1 MNSTNNAVIR
11 ADINTFVE
19 EVSAVDK
26 LFIGAQVCP
35 LWSVD
40 TKDGQ
45 YPKFKVA
52 EAELLNAE
60 STVRNPGGSY
70 GRVIRDFD
78 LDTYGTVDRGL
89 EELVDDVAKADA
101 SRFFDMEVQA
111 SKFVLRSMM
120 LAHEL
125 RVSQLYMNASN
136 FDATAALVSYTEA
149 HVADGTLDF
158 VGDVLNA
165 IQRLTD
171 RGYAPNAII
180 MSSNVLTR
188 VRRTTKLQNFI
199 RGSRPSD
206 SELLI
211 TSKMIGDAFE
221 IPNVYVGKIP
231 YNTAKKGKA
240 ASLSPVWGNGYIW
253 IGQIEAGD
261 PYAGGAGRTLVW
273 NKEGGL
279 WVTETYR
286 DEARRSNVVRV
297 RHHTSEKVIDANSAT
312 LITTSYA

>member
-19 EVSAVDK
+19 EVAAVDR

-35 LWSVD
+35 LWEVD

-45 YPKFKVA
+45 YPRFKVA

-60 STVRNPGGSY
+60 STVRAPGGAY
-70 GRVIRDFD
+70 GRVMRDYD

-89 EELVDDVAKADA
+89 EELVDDSAKADM

-111 SKFVLRSMM
+111 AKLVQRSMM

-136 FDATAALVSYTEA
+136 FDATAAIAAYTA
-149 HVADGTLDF
+149 ANVTNGTLDF
-158 VGDVLNA
+158 PGDVLEA

-171 RGYAPNAII
+171 RGYVPNAIV
-180 MSSNVLTR
+180 MSSNILTR
-188 VRRTTKLQNFI
+188 VRRTSKLQNFI
-199 RGSRPSD
+199 RGNRPSD

-221 IPNVYVGKIP
+221 IPNVFIGKIP
-231 YNTAKKGKA
+231 YNTAKKGKP
-240 ASLSPVWGNGYIW
+240 ASLSPVWGNAYIW
-253 IGQIEAGD
+253 VGQIEAGD
-261 PYAGGAGRTLVW
+261 PQNGGAGRTLVW

-279 WVTETYR
+279 WVSETYR
-286 DEARRSNVVRV
+286 DESRRSNVVRV